1 MHQNLIIL
9 YSIAL
14 MFSYTKQKKCFL
26 FRRNF
31 NLLKN
36 EDDYSECDIV
46 ESGTP

>member
-1 MHQNLIIL
+1 ML
-9 YSIAL
+9 
-14 MFSYTKQKKCFL
+14 SYTKLKKLFL

-46 ESGTP
+46 EPGTATTSYENI